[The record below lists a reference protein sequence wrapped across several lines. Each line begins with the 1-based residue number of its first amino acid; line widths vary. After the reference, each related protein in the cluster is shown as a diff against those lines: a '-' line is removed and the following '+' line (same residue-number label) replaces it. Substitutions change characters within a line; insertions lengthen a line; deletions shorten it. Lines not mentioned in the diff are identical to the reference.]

1 MRNAKCEM
9 RKKMKNAELIEAVKV
24 LFWGWLRVE
33 RIAPFAVRV
42 VGEHIENTEGRS
54 YQRKFM
60 LWKIIKNFRNI
71 I

>member
-33 RIAPFAVRV
+33 RTNPFCGAS
-42 VGEHIENTEGRS
+42 H
-54 YQRKFM
+54 RKE
-60 LWKIIKNFRNI
+60 NI
-71 I
+71 IQIFIKHEPLTILILNSMF